1 MSGKGGGQHFS
12 EHGGRRG
19 TVFYVAPEALTYD
32 VEKGHA
38 LYEIDRKRVTEI
50 DEELVLSFMAL
61 GVLDPVQIS
70 VEESEK
76 GEKRYVVAD
85 GRRRVFNAV
94 EANKR
99 LKKLGEPQIAVPA
112 LVPKGADEQKLSEI
126 MVALNELKKPHSVMV
141 KVEKASRLFARLKDA
156 ALVARAFGVETQ
168 TINIWLKLSGLCAR
182 GKITINL
189 RGLEYLQTQP
199 GEDEDSAWKRLRPKL
214 SYTGRQLD
222 EVFLMEPSAVPTTG
236 GTTPPAPQ
244 PPTGGG
250 ESGGLWGG
258 DTTPP
263 PPPPGGATTPGG
275 GTPPPGGGIELRP
288 VRDRQSQGSRPP
300 PAPGCPPRGDRSRRD
315 LCRARRAARSP
326 AARPDDRRGPCRG
339 LGIVRGRDRL
349 CPGRRGPPQRARQA
363 DWRNGPRGPSADPR
377 LCPVHRAVQL

>member
-32 VEKGHA
+32 VEKGHP
-38 LYEIDRKRVTEI
+38 LYEVDRKRVTEI

-112 LVPKGADEQKLSEI
+112 LVPKGADEKKLSEI

-141 KVEKASRLFARLKDA
+141 KVEKAARLHARLNDIA
-156 ALVARAFGVETQ
+156 QVARAFGVEAQ
-168 TINIWLKLSGLCAR
+168 TIGVWLKLSGLCAR
-182 GKITINL
+182 GK
-189 RGLEYLQTQP
+189 
-199 GEDEDSAWKRLRPKL
+199 KL
-214 SYTGRQLD
+214 VDDGTLA
-222 EVFLMEPSAVPTTG
+222 PSAAAKFAHLSTDAQEKSIDEFLKTAEAEGVKPTAALAAATVRG
-236 GTTPPAPQ
+236 KRKGVDASQAGAGPSKRVLKALLERDELRKNLDPLVVKTIRWLM
-244 PPTGGG
+244 G
-250 ESGGLWGG
+250 EGDAKQIGGLSAAVNTILEERKAAAKAKAERAKRRAEAAAAKASLETSPVG
-258 DTTPP
+258 DTKNDT
-263 PPPPGGATTPGG
+263 
-275 GTPPPGGGIELRP
+275 
-288 VRDRQSQGSRPP
+288 S
-300 PAPGCPPRGDRSRRD
+300 
-315 LCRARRAARSP
+315 AA
-326 AARPDDRRGPCRG
+326 A
-339 LGIVRGRDRL
+339 L
-349 CPGRRGPPQRARQA
+349 
-363 DWRNGPRGPSADPR
+363 N
-377 LCPVHRAVQL
+377 

>member
-182 GKITINL
+182 GK
-189 RGLEYLQTQP
+189 
-199 GEDEDSAWKRLRPKL
+199 KL
-214 SYTGRQLD
+214 VDDGTLA
-222 EVFLMEPSAVPTTG
+222 PSAAAKFAHLSPDAQEQAIDEFLKAAEAEGVKPTAALAAATVRG
-236 GTTPPAPQ
+236 KRKGVEASQAGAGPSKRVLKALLERDELRKNLDPLVVKTIKWLM
-244 PPTGGG
+244 G
-250 ESGGLWGG
+250 EGDAKQIGGLSAAVN
-258 DTTPP
+258 TILEERK
-263 PPPPGGATTPGG
+263 AAAKAKA
-275 GTPPPGGGIELRP
+275 E
-288 VRDRQSQGSRPP
+288 RQ
-300 PAPGCPPRGDRSRRD
+300 AK
-315 LCRARRAARSP
+315 RAKRRAEAAAAKAASASEGTNEAP
-326 AARPDDRRGPCRG
+326 AAA
-339 LGIVRGRDRL
+339 L
-349 CPGRRGPPQRARQA
+349 
-363 DWRNGPRGPSADPR
+363 N
-377 LCPVHRAVQL
+377 